1 MDVMEQRKTVSVGRK
16 AFAAAAKK
24 AKMLILEG
32 RADADSHAAGQN
44 AKGSAV
50 RRSTGPNVFASTKR
64 FHAGGGMIARVI
76 VDGDAYEVSGRQL
89 ALLEQGKKPADLL
102 LEPLPH

>member
-1 MDVMEQRKTVSVGRK
+1 
-16 AFAAAAKK
+16 
-24 AKMLILEG
+24 
-32 RADADSHAAGQN
+32 
-44 AKGSAV
+44 
-50 RRSTGPNVFASTKR
+50 
-64 FHAGGGMIARVI
+64 MIARVI